1 MSWSAGPSRG
11 RSPSATRSASG
22 RASFRSTRSSRRS
35 AGSSCGAFKRLWG
48 VPSRGLV
55 SLVRAATGRLHRFG
69 YVAVAFGDPVRFRD
83 MPQSA
88 HIAGLSD
95 EQRRA
100 VAKEVA
106 AQLMDRIA
114 LVIPATPVPLV
125 ARAALDLHCEATEG
139 ELAARV
145 HELRSRLDELS
156 VPTALGREFDPQRA
170 ARADLQADLDRNRDL
185 LRVESDVLA

>member
-1 MSWSAGPSRG
+1 MKRPCVTS
-11 RSPSATRSASG
+11 
-22 RASFRSTRSSRRS
+22 SFQ
-35 AGSSCGAFKRLWG
+35 AEC
-48 VPSRGLV
+48 VVLV
-55 SLVRAATGRLHRFG
+55 NLLRAATGRLHRFG

-88 HIAGLSD
+88 RIAGLSD

-106 AQLMDRIA
+106 AQLMERIA
-114 LVIPATPVPLV
+114 SVIPATPVPLV

-156 VPTALGREFDPQRA
+156 VPTALGREFVSFVVLSWER
-170 ARADLQADLDRNRDL
+170 R
-185 LRVESDVLA
+185 LREGRLGDFEP